1 MAKGRLRVEDQLEYN
16 LRDLSEKLKLI
27 NKIVVVV
34 ILAFG
39 MFLGVKSCNTY
50 NNTIGKMYDSF
61 NDLSSLFGSSMSLD
75 KPGSGV
81 GTFFLLLIIFAVL
94 AGIVWLTLTL
104 VCFVLDYL
112 VDMHYYARTQT
123 EILIEGDSSEE
134 QSESAPLSMGA
145 MLPGDWKCSSCGR
158 IHKADEMTCICGGRK
173 PGQKIYVPENDW
185 VCAG

>member
-1 MAKGRLRVEDQLEYN
+1 MTHIEIHIVYMGVLGVAKRRLRVEDQLEYN

-75 KPGSGV
+75 KPG
-81 GTFFLLLIIFAVL
+81 
-94 AGIVWLTLTL
+94 
-104 VCFVLDYL
+104 
-112 VDMHYYARTQT
+112 
-123 EILIEGDSSEE
+123 
-134 QSESAPLSMGA
+134 
-145 MLPGDWKCSSCGR
+145 
-158 IHKADEMTCICGGRK
+158 
-173 PGQKIYVPENDW
+173 QKIYVPENDW
-185 VCAG
+185 VCAGCGKVHRSYVTSCPCGLKKGEAPAENSAPRIVYHNSANKAPSQTTDWTCACCGSLQPQDAIFCSNCGNRKN

>member
-1 MAKGRLRVEDQLEYN
+1 MTHIEIHIVYMGVLGMAKRRLRVEDQLEYN

-75 KPGSGV
+75 KPG
-81 GTFFLLLIIFAVL
+81 
-94 AGIVWLTLTL
+94 
-104 VCFVLDYL
+104 
-112 VDMHYYARTQT
+112 
-123 EILIEGDSSEE
+123 
-134 QSESAPLSMGA
+134 
-145 MLPGDWKCSSCGR
+145 
-158 IHKADEMTCICGGRK
+158 
-173 PGQKIYVPENDW
+173 QKIFVPENDW
-185 VCAG
+185 VCAGCGSLQPQDAIFCSNCGNRKN